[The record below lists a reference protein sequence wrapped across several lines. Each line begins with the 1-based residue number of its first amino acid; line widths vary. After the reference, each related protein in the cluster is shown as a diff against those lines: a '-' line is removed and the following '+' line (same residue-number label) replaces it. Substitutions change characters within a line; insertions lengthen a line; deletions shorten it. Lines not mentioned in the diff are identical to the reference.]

1 MGAGYSG
8 KNSPQ
13 LIFHML
19 DMPLNGIKL
28 GKNAFSLVLSSL
40 TLHEKQTSQM
50 SRLQLSLEAQHRG
63 QQGATGARDKGDD
76 LSRIVN
82 PRVEC
87 YAT

>member
-1 MGAGYSG
+1 
-8 KNSPQ
+8 
-13 LIFHML
+13 ML

-63 QQGATGARDKGDD
+63 QQGATGEARDKGD
-76 LSRIVN
+76 LSHR
-82 PRVEC
+82 
-87 YAT
+87 